1 MAQEIEEIRK
11 DLARVREEL
20 ARIEYSVAHVELKL
34 KGRPEG
40 ERLNEIKEELRKKY
54 PNMEFTQRTLRLLR
68 LVGTQPYNPISKDK
82 KIIAEAM
89 AEKYA

>member
-1 MAQEIEEIRK
+1 MN
-11 DLARVREEL
+11 
-20 ARIEYSVAHVELKL
+20 
-34 KGRPEG
+34 G
-40 ERLNEIKEELRKKY
+40 IKEELRKKY
-54 PNMEFTQRTLRLLR
+54 PNMEFTQETLRLLR

>member
-40 ERLNEIKEELRKKY
+40 ERLNEIKEELRKIPKY
-54 PNMEFTQRTLRLLR
+54 GVYSRNLKTFKACWNPTLQSYKQGQEDYR
-68 LVGTQPYNPISKDK
+68 
-82 KIIAEAM
+82 
-89 AEKYA
+89 